1 MGWNLS
7 KLLGSAPGFLK
18 TGVVAAILKDDG
30 TILELRERYE
40 QYELWE
46 EREKEDM
53 LLPGEL
59 VLGQANRWRN

>member
-40 QYELWE
+40 QYEL
-46 EREKEDM
+46 
-53 LLPGEL
+53 
-59 VLGQANRWRN
+59 